1 MHLSLFAPLKQWEYE
16 ALKADIAKRGV
27 LVPIEFD
34 QDGDV
39 VDGRNRLRICEELG
53 KDDYPRIV
61 RRYSSDEEK
70 QLVSIVLN
78 TYRRQLAPNRRT
90 MLIAIANQ
98 LRLDLGYADEPII
111 VPTKTKQPSA
121 SDAPEAVAARQRD
134 HRLEERIKPRYSLA
148 ANADPWMVADEAL
161 ELLER
166 CLPYLPLSY
175 SRDVQQ
181 AMELIRQLAWGP
193 E

>member
-1 MHLSLFAPLKQWEYE
+1 MNLSLFAPLKQWEYE

-39 VDGRNRLRICEELG
+39 VDGRNRLKICGELG
-53 KDDYPRIV
+53 RDDYPTIF
-61 RRYSSDEEK
+61 RRYSSDKEK
-70 QLVSIVLN
+70 QLVSIILN
-78 TYRRQLAPNRRT
+78 TYRRHLTPIRRDA
-90 MLIAIANQ
+90 MIEVINDQMSLE
-98 LRLDLGYADEPII
+98 LDYVP
-111 VPTKTKQPSA
+111 VVPPTKRKQPSA

-134 HRLEERIKPRYSLA
+134 HRLEERIKPK
-148 ANADPWMVADEAL
+148 NPPPDNWDPWLMADEAL